1 MGYFSGYIFGRY
13 LSAASLGNLSD
24 ITNRLSGFVRVYSKN
39 NSISTGYVRCEIL
52 ENRNNKIVKIE
63 SVASLWRHAPVIVF
77 DAKVIY
83 LFDKT
88 KFIAVIFSNPFRV
101 DGQRSGHVTEY
112 SAALKSAR
120 LPAARC
126 GCADMPISRSSGR
139 GECPK
144 AVACLYC
151 FPFGLSRRTRLQVL

>member
-13 LSAASLGNLSD
+13 LSAAGFGNLSD

-101 DGQRSGHVTEY
+101 KGQRSGHVTEY

-120 LPAARC
+120 LPAVRC
-126 GCADMPISRSSGR
+126 GCAGMPISRSSGCR
-139 GECPK
+139 EWSEATAFLSGTRP
-144 AVACLYC
+144 
-151 FPFGLSRRTRLQVL
+151 GLSRRTRLPVL

>member
-13 LSAASLGNLSD
+13 LSAAGFGNLSD

-88 KFIAVIFSNPFRV
+88 KFIAVIFGNPFRV
-101 DGQRSGHVTEY
+101 DGRRW
-112 SAALKSAR
+112 SAQ
-120 LPAARC
+120 
-126 GCADMPISRSSGR
+126 
-139 GECPK
+139 
-144 AVACLYC
+144 
-151 FPFGLSRRTRLQVL
+151 RTRHRIFSRFKIRAAPGSPLRVCRYAHFALVGMWGMV

>member
-13 LSAASLGNLSD
+13 LSAASLGDLSD

-101 DGQRSGHVTEY
+101 KGQRSGHVTEY
-112 SAALKSAR
+112 SAALKSVR
-120 LPAARC
+120 LPVVRC
-126 GCADMPISRSSGR
+126 VYADMPIWRSSGWR
-139 GECPK
+139 EGSE
-144 AVACLYC
+144 ATAFLSGTRS
-151 FPFGLSRRTRLQVL
+151 GLSHRTRLPVL

>member
-101 DGQRSGHVTEY
+101 KGQRSGHVTEY
-112 SAALKSAR
+112 SAALKSVR
-120 LPAARC
+120 LPVVRC
-126 GCADMPISRSSGR
+126 VYADMPIWRSSGC
-139 GECPK
+139 GEWSE
-144 AVACLYC
+144 ANAFLSGTRS
-151 FPFGLSRRTRLQVL
+151 GLSRRTRLPVL

>member
-13 LSAASLGNLSD
+13 LSAAGFGNLSD

-39 NSISTGYVRCEIL
+39 NSISTGYVRYEIL

-88 KFIAVIFSNPFRV
+88 KFIAVIFGNPFRV

-112 SAALKSAR
+112 SAALKSVR
-120 LPAARC
+120 LPVVRC
-126 GCADMPISRSSGR
+126 VYADMPIWRSSGWR
-139 GECPK
+139 EGSE
-144 AVACLYC
+144 ATAFLSGTRS
-151 FPFGLSRRTRLQVL
+151 GLSHRTRLPVL

>member
-13 LSAASLGNLSD
+13 LSAASLGDLSD

-88 KFIAVIFSNPFRV
+88 KFIAVIFGNPFRV

-112 SAALKSAR
+112 SAALKSVR
-120 LPAARC
+120 LPVVRC
-126 GCADMPISRSSGR
+126 VYADMPIWRSSGWR
-139 GECPK
+139 EGSEATAFLSGTCS
-144 AVACLYC
+144 
-151 FPFGLSRRTRLQVL
+151 GLSHRTRLPVL

>member
-1 MGYFSGYIFGRY
+1 MNVIAIIYDIENFFMGYFSGYIFGRY

-24 ITNRLSGFVRVYSKN
+24 ITNRLPGFVRVYSKN

-88 KFIAVIFSNPFRV
+88 KFIAVIFSNPCRV

-126 GCADMPISRSSGR
+126 G
-139 GECPK
+139 
-144 AVACLYC
+144 
-151 FPFGLSRRTRLQVL
+151 

>member
-13 LSAASLGNLSD
+13 LSAASLGDLSD
-24 ITNRLSGFVRVYSKN
+24 ITNRLYGFVRVYSKN

-101 DGQRSGHVTEY
+101 KGQRSGHVTEY
-112 SAALKSAR
+112 SAALKSVR
-120 LPAARC
+120 LPVVRC
-126 GCADMPISRSSGR
+126 VYADMPIWRSSGWR
-139 GECPK
+139 EGSEATAFLSGTCS
-144 AVACLYC
+144 
-151 FPFGLSRRTRLQVL
+151 GLSRRTRLPVL

>member
-88 KFIAVIFSNPFRV
+88 KFIAVIFGNPFRV
-101 DGQRSGHVTEY
+101 KGQRSGHVTEY
-112 SAALKSAR
+112 SAALKSVR
-120 LPAARC
+120 LPVVRC
-126 GCADMPISRSSGR
+126 VYADMPIWRSSGC
-139 GECPK
+139 GEWSE
-144 AVACLYC
+144 ANAFLSGTRS
-151 FPFGLSRRTRLQVL
+151 GLSRRTRLPVL

>member
-13 LSAASLGNLSD
+13 LSAASLGDLSD

-101 DGQRSGHVTEY
+101 KGQRSGHVTEY
-112 SAALKSAR
+112 SAALKSVR
-120 LPAARC
+120 LPVVRC
-126 GCADMPISRSSGR
+126 VYADMPIWRSSGWR
-139 GECPK
+139 EGSE
-144 AVACLYC
+144 ATAFL
-151 FPFGLSRRTRLQVL
+151 FGTRSGLSHRTRLPVL

>member
-13 LSAASLGNLSD
+13 LSAAGFGNLSD

-39 NSISTGYVRCEIL
+39 NSISTGYVRYEIL

-88 KFIAVIFSNPFRV
+88 KFIAVIFGNPFRV

-126 GCADMPISRSSGR
+126 GCADMPIWRSSGWR
-139 GECPK
+139 EGSE
-144 AVACLYC
+144 ATAFLSGTRS
-151 FPFGLSRRTRLQVL
+151 GLSHRTRLPVL

>member
-13 LSAASLGNLSD
+13 LSAASLDDLSD

-88 KFIAVIFSNPFRV
+88 KFIAVIFGNPFRV

-126 GCADMPISRSSGR
+126 GCADMPISRLSGC

-144 AVACLYC
+144 AVACLYG

>member
-144 AVACLYC
+144 AVACLYG

>member
-13 LSAASLGNLSD
+13 LSAASLGELSD

-101 DGQRSGHVTEY
+101 KGQRSGHVTEY

-126 GCADMPISRSSGR
+126 GCAGMPISRLSGC
-139 GECPK
+139 GEWSE
-144 AVACLYC
+144 ATASLSGTRSCL
-151 FPFGLSRRTRLQVL
+151 SHRTRLPVL

>member
-13 LSAASLGNLSD
+13 LSAASLGELSD

-101 DGQRSGHVTEY
+101 KGQRSGHVTEY
-112 SAALKSAR
+112 SAALKSVR
-120 LPAARC
+120 LPVVRC
-126 GCADMPISRSSGR
+126 VYADMPIWRLSGCREWSEANAFLSGTRS
-139 GECPK
+139 
-144 AVACLYC
+144 
-151 FPFGLSRRTRLQVL
+151 GLSRRTRLPVL

>member
-13 LSAASLGNLSD
+13 LSAASLGDLSD

-101 DGQRSGHVTEY
+101 KGQRSGHVTEY
-112 SAALKSAR
+112 SAALKSVR
-120 LPAARC
+120 LPVVRC
-126 GCADMPISRSSGR
+126 VYADMPIWRSSGWR
-139 GECPK
+139 EGSE
-144 AVACLYC
+144 ATAFLSGTRS
-151 FPFGLSRRTRLQVL
+151 GLSRRTRLPVL